1 VATAQTP
8 QTPPRARQASVSPAH
23 PAPAVQNAPA
33 DPEPDPVLA
42 DAHSGR
48 RPYLKVAF
56 ANPYNLSLLTG
67 GLVASALTLNPIPAI
82 LTLGCEALWLLHAP
96 ESPRLRYLWWDPY
109 FDRLRQ
115 DALARQRAERMA
127 ELGDPARS
135 RVATLIARQGEIRG
149 LAAQNPTFARD
160 LLRSELGKT
169 DRLVGA
175 FLDMSLTCQRY
186 EQYLNDFDGERI
198 ERDRKKYA
206 RIVQDGPTNG
216 PEVQIAQKNLAVTQ
230 KRIANLDEIKHY
242 LDVARGQ
249 LDLIENSFQLI
260 AERIVTMQSPQEL
273 SGQLDELLGG
283 VESIREATRDT
294 ELLLGPND
302 NV

>member
-1 VATAQTP
+1 MGTTQTP
-8 QTPPRARQASVSPAH
+8 LTPPRTRQSTVKPTE
-23 PAPAVQNAPA
+23 PTAPVER
-33 DPEPDPVLA
+33 EPDAALV
-42 DAHSGR
+42 DAQSGR
-48 RPYLKVAF
+48 RPYLKLAF

-82 LTLGCEALWLLHAP
+82 LTLGFEALWLLHAP
-96 ESPRLRYLWWDPY
+96 ESERLRYLLWDPH
-109 FDRLRQ
+109 FDRMRQ
-115 DALARQRAERMA
+115 EALATQRTERMA
-127 ELGDPARS
+127 ELSDGARS
-135 RVATLIARQGEIRG
+135 RVETLIARQREIRG
-149 LAAQNPTFARD
+149 LAAQNPSFARD
-160 LLRSELGKT
+160 LLRTELGKT

-186 EQYLNDFDGERI
+186 EQYLNDFDVERI
-198 ERDRKKYA
+198 DRDRKKYS
-206 RIVQDGPTNG
+206 RIVQDGPAGG

-294 ELLLGPND
+294 ERLLGPND
-302 NV
+302 NA